1 MRNVSSL
8 LSPSVWARHAVFVV
22 FPRVSPTRYKALHW
36 PATVTILFI
45 ASQPVSPGPG
55 WELGIISFSQ
65 IYSVSAPLKFR
76 VCNVET
82 VNIQISMFAKFSTN
96 N

>member
-45 ASQPVSPGPG
+45 AGQSRPLV
-55 WELGIISFSQ
+55 GIRCFIQS
-65 IYSVSAPLKFR
+65 SVSALPPSFRRSMLKL
-76 VCNVET
+76 
-82 VNIQISMFAKFSTN
+82 
-96 N
+96 